1 MSSPVAFRTLVPAH
15 AGGVDLSIK
24 NTFQTVLTMVP
35 AHAGGVDLSQQ
46 IGLYE
51 HGKDGPRPC
60 GRGGFKL
67 DQWTKIIVCGES
79 PPVCCKLIIP
89 S

>member
-1 MSSPVAFRTLVPAH
+1 MSPPVAFRTLVPAH

-60 GRGGFKL
+60 GRGGFKHFVVESVEL
-67 DQWTKIIVCGES
+67 ALWS
-79 PPVCCKLIIP
+79 PPMRAGWI
-89 S
+89 